1 MAAPRL
7 AAQNFVSLCKTEK
20 IKIPPNNASPRFG
33 SHPHRSPE
41 LRRSNPY
48 QAPAM
53 LENSLTNAWA
63 PPPLTQS
70 STRPHTTPTFSHQRP
85 DADRRCLRSAV
96 RKSLSH
102 RIDTMMHVIAWNTG
116 GSAPGLAGGSTRRH
130 YLNPQLYPNET
141 PPIYYQDTTS
151 NSTNPRLSFPQRP
164 TVPRVN
170 PDQQWM
176 VFSSSHAMTHQAG
189 PARAF
194 TQSRPLSQT
203 HHAMV
208 APRPSLHVPLY
219 TYGQDCGC
227 TFPDSSY
234 SAGREPGSRPAH
246 PQPYP

>member
-7 AAQNFVSLCKTEK
+7 AAQNFVSLCKNEK

-53 LENSLTNAWA
+53 LENSLTNARA

-102 RIDTMMHVIAWNTG
+102 RIDTMMHVIAWNTC

-141 PPIYYQDTTS
+141 PSPPS
-151 NSTNPRLSFPQRP
+151 P
-164 TVPRVN
+164 
-170 PDQQWM
+170 
-176 VFSSSHAMTHQAG
+176 
-189 PARAF
+189 
-194 TQSRPLSQT
+194 
-203 HHAMV
+203 
-208 APRPSLHVPLY
+208 PSLPSTTRTLRAIPRTPDSVFHSVPL
-219 TYGQDCGC
+219 CL
-227 TFPDSSY
+227 
-234 SAGREPGSRPAH
+234 GSILTNNGWFSLPAML
-246 PQPYP
+246 